1 MKRYEGTLMKTRKAR
16 FALFLLLG
24 FMLLLAGACGP
35 GGGADDPAPSPAPA
49 PAPVG
54 PGAAAQIDLLVSR
67 ATITTDDVS
76 TSTITAVVKD
86 ARGNLVKQG
95 TKVDFAA
102 QGPAGAYDA
111 IAPRSA
117 QTDEQGRA
125 STVITAL
132 SSAAAGNYTVTA
144 SSGAVQAA
152 RAVRFTSSQ
161 VASVVLSTGGTTSIV
176 ANGTSTLRLDATAV
190 NSAGTPMPEGTAVTF
205 TTTQGF
211 FADSL
216 APGGFAAITEVAI
229 SGSSGMAS
237 VLLYSSTNL
246 GTANV
251 TASVGTPPGD
261 RNASVFV
268 DFISGPAAQVFVSAL
283 PANLPADGVSTSNI
297 RVTVL
302 DAWGNP
308 VADGASVV
316 LSLAQG
322 SGTLSTLSTQTVGG
336 LATAIFTAPSSVPA
350 TNPVTITARAGN
362 APDATTNINLTG
374 PQISGIS
381 LSANP
386 PSLPADGASTAF
398 VSATVSVTGGG
409 TAPDGTEVVF
419 SIVEGA
425 GVITHNHTTAG
436 GVATAVLT
444 ASAQEGTATIRAQA
458 GGRQAEMEIE
468 YKPGKVELTAT
479 PNTILATGKEES
491 KIVAQVAQAN
501 GLPVTNTLIAFSL
514 SNADMG
520 SLSPTSALSDS
531 TGKARTTFT
540 AAKTGGTVV
549 VTGTWTMQSGTQVRG
564 SANIFVQSAPAIINV
579 AQGYPLPTAVSVRG
593 QGGETTSVIV
603 FEVRDAQNQLVAD
616 GYRIN
621 FAIQTGPNGGESL
634 VPDYAFTQSGKVS
647 TTLRSGFKSG
657 PVSIKATY
665 HNDTQVTVTT
675 SSLAI
680 GNGPPVGEAFGLY
693 SYYRNLSGL
702 NPQSVDLETTVL
714 ATVADVVGNAVPDDT
729 AIAFKTYNTG
739 GLFPVPSSAPTQD
752 GLARITYTA
761 KAPPN
766 PVGGFVSLTAEA
778 TDGGRT
784 TRVMSISV
792 DPFSLGDPMY
802 MILYAATN
810 GGGVYKST
818 DSGTSWK
825 SVSRSSTEAGQNWID
840 PYVNAVAA
848 DPTYPGLVWAVTG
861 YGGQGN
867 LYRSFDGG
875 QNWNSDNIREVFGLL
890 ELDAAVLAVLPD
902 DASDYL
908 WAGTNGEGV
917 FVSQARSRT
926 ATSQSSGLTFTQATG
941 LGLGRVVRDIVKVP
955 GTSGAT
961 ARLYAATATGLW
973 TSTNGGLDWVRF
985 ADTFSGANIRTLAV
999 YNPNP
1004 GGPAA
1009 DDIIYAGTLE
1019 SGVWIWD
1026 SANKWRPFR
1035 NGMGSGLRATKP
1047 VLAAGGVGTGT
1058 VSTVGVNYS
1067 TTQTQTWTLECV
1079 AENPAQFSVTGSV
1092 SGPLAANATEGV
1104 LFGDAVAGIDFTIIG
1119 GETPF
1124 ALGDTFTFD
1133 TIRDPGGNIQDLLLD
1148 KANNKLYAATYF
1160 YGALE
1165 PHPVGA
1171 VYVLGLAAGG
1181 LPAGSPWS
1189 KASTGLPQYEPPDDK
1204 TLFAQHALALDNP
1217 ANPTRIFV
1225 GGQGINLYRAT
1236 DGIAGTNLA
1245 NGTTVWQASKS
1256 GLTNLLMARR
1266 TVLMSGAV
1274 SITNLTQRARPSTPG
1289 SGSVT
1294 YDYEWFIEDSNGNPP
1309 IAGSELWIKY
1319 YRYSEEGEAELV
1331 EEFLYEGYG
1340 DVVRNRGTWR
1350 DKNDRSTRIPFRLS
1364 PTFGNGID
1372 YGEIVFNA
1380 ACEATAPGCA
1390 GASVIQGIP
1399 FLAGEVVLNADKLNV
1414 PVGGASSTTITARVT
1429 NVDGSEVADGSAV
1442 TFYADDG
1449 FPLVATALTANGE
1462 ASFTLTTSN
1471 TAGTVDVIAIYE
1483 GARSNTL
1490 KINFTPDIVDSV
1502 SASADPA
1509 TLSADGSSK
1518 SDIIARVRDQ
1528 YGNIVADGTKVTF
1541 ALEGPSGPVGTPF
1554 VDYTQDGEAGVRMTA
1569 SQEPGAYTVTVT
1581 ASSGGITRTTLVNLT
1596 LTPENI
1602 AILNLTNGAG
1612 QTNFSMV
1619 ADGTSYVT
1627 LVAKVYNT
1635 AGIPVA
1641 DGTQVNFAATAG
1653 YLVSPGGPRNYFT
1666 GTVNGEA
1673 RVRLYSPPTIGNAVI
1688 TAASGGVQNSVFVSF
1703 VPGEVAQI
1711 TMSANPGSLLADGTT
1726 TSLITLLARDAQGN
1740 PVADGSTTLVYS
1752 LPSSDYG
1759 TLDIYSGVPVGGQ
1772 TSFTYRSPSAVPGG
1786 SNQAVITARATNQV
1800 TGTVS
1805 INLTGPQ
1812 IGAVALSAD
1821 PSSLPADGV
1830 SQATIFA
1837 EVSLVAGGPAPD
1849 GQIVRFSIVG
1859 GGGTLSSNEVQ
1870 TGGGFALTRLTSS
1883 DVHDFAII
1891 RAEAG
1896 GRTDELKVSFKQ
1908 GEIKVSVIPDFVLA
1922 NQERN
1927 AQVRV
1932 EVKDANGQP
1941 VVGEEIYFSLSNT
1954 AMGEF
1959 SPYSVVTTEVSG
1971 VGYAETTLIP
1981 GTIGGTVKVRAT
1993 WKVDPLDPDQDVTG
2007 EVDFIIATPPASI
2020 EMADLGEGKPNP
2032 NPASISV
2039 RGTGGRSTSIL
2050 VFDVK
2055 DATNKLVADGYRIN
2069 FTLETGPNGGESI
2082 IPLYA
2087 YTKGGQVSTTLRSG
2101 LKSGS
2106 VSIRATYH
2114 QDTDVTTA
2122 ANQVAIDNGP
2132 PVGEE
2137 FGIFSTYNNISGWH
2151 ISNLEDPIGVI
2162 IADIYGQAIPDNTA
2176 VSFKTY
2182 NTGGA
2187 FPVPSSAGTTNGV
2200 AMLPLRSGTVQPI
2213 EGFVSVTGEVNN
2225 GGRTTRVSSFSV
2237 VPREYLGPGADDIIY
2252 IGTNGGGPYLST
2264 TGGADWKTIGR
2275 SSVLL
2280 SQNWISPY
2288 VNDIVVHPDNPSLV
2302 FAATGFAGAGAIYRS
2317 FNGGSTWNSDNTEEI
2332 FGAMRANPFV
2342 YDDGGG
2348 PVEYNRLSVGVS
2360 KILLDRYSD
2369 WAWVGSDGQ
2378 GLHYTEDCTETP
2390 TPIKP
2395 GLRFRQTAD
2404 TLAGGKV
2411 ITDLKKWMDLAN
2423 AGSTGTAVVYAGTLD
2438 GVYVSVTSGQ
2448 GGWTQ
2453 VGNYFAGSKVNT
2465 LELFPDRPG
2474 NRDVL
2479 YIGTQETGFWYT
2491 QGNQGAPGNTYNN
2504 WTNLNT
2510 GLGKGLRATTPF
2522 LNFYSKGNGV
2532 IEKVDVFKDTKT
2544 EDWELTFVEPGGY
2557 FKLVGSVSGPQALTA
2572 TVGQVYEIPG
2582 VLRFTVK
2589 AGQVAFAN
2597 GDKFTFSTVRDPGRN
2612 IVALLHDSV
2621 NQYLYAATEFFGP
2634 IEGHSVGNLYVLKLD
2649 AAGLPIPHAGDLA
2662 PRWIEANT
2670 GLPEFDPPTDTSL
2683 FAIRSLAFTYD
2694 DLGNPTAILA
2704 GCEGIH
2710 LYKATQGVGG
2720 TDLSTATLNWLPS
2733 DFALG
2738 NVIMGRRP
2746 VLFSGVCNLKM
2757 AKGTESYLGGSG
2769 LVQLA
2774 PASPSLINAG
2784 TETTADGFAYRFA
2797 DVEFF
2802 WYVEDINGNP
2812 PIEESKMEMDV
2823 WEFDDQGNLVYART
2837 ETILNYPDSLV
2848 NVGTWRDRN
2857 DVSTNFPF
2865 YQRVRFQNVKGGI
2878 GKVVLRFVPGVHRDL
2893 ITEQIV
2899 APGSSGG
2906 TQEYAISG
2914 ATYW

>member
-1 MKRYEGTLMKTRKAR
+1 
-16 FALFLLLG
+16 
-24 FMLLLAGACGP
+24 
-35 GGGADDPAPSPAPA
+35 
-49 PAPVG
+49 VG

-86 ARGNLVKQG
+86 AQGNLVNQG

-117 QTDEQGRA
+117 QTDAQGRA

-144 SSGAVQAA
+144 RSGAVQAA

-161 VASVVLSTGGTTSIV
+161 VASVTLSTGGTTSIV

-190 NSAGTPMPEGTAVTF
+190 NSAGTPMPDGTAVTF

-216 APGGFAAITEVAI
+216 APGGFAAATEVAI
-229 SGSSGMAS
+229 AGSEGVAS
-237 VLLYSSTNL
+237 VMLYSSTNL
-246 GTANV
+246 GTAKV

-268 DFISGPAAQVFVSAL
+268 DFVPGPAAQISVSAL
-283 PANLPADGVSTSNI
+283 PANLPADGASVSNVSV
-297 RVTVL
+297 RVL

-308 VADGASVV
+308 VVDGTVVV

-322 SGTLSTLSTQTVGG
+322 SGTLSTLSTLTAGG
-336 LATAIFTAPSSVPA
+336 LATAVFTAPSSVPA

-362 APDATTNINLTG
+362 APNATTNINLTG

-381 LSANP
+381 LSSNP

-409 TAPDGTEVVF
+409 SAPDGTEVVF

-436 GVATAVLT
+436 GVATAILT
-444 ASAQEGTATIRAQA
+444 APPQEGTAVVRAQA

-479 PNTILATGKEES
+479 PNTILGTGRETS
-491 KIVAQVAQAN
+491 AIVAQVAQAN

-520 SLSPTSALSDS
+520 SLSPTAALSDG

-564 SANIFVQSAPAIINV
+564 STNVFVQAAPAIINV
-579 AQGYPLPTAVSVRG
+579 AQGYPAPTAVSVRG

-680 GNGPPVGEAFGLY
+680 GNGPPVGEAFGLCALTK
-693 SYYRNLSGL
+693 NL
-702 NPQSVDLETTVL
+702 PVL
-714 ATVADVVGNAVPDDT
+714 CSTSCTFEVGIEATVADVVGNAVPDGT

-739 GLFPVPSSAPTQD
+739 GLFPVPSSALTKD
-752 GLARITYTA
+752 GIAAITYTA

-784 TRVMSISV
+784 TRVTSISV
-792 DPFSLGDPMY
+792 DPEPMSLTPLYNIMY
-802 MILYAATN
+802 VGTN

-818 DSGTSWK
+818 DWGTSWK

-848 DPTYPGLVWAVTG
+848 DPAWPDLVWAATG
-861 YGGQGN
+861 YGGKGN

-902 DASDYL
+902 NASDYL
-908 WAGTNGEGV
+908 WVGTNGEGV

-926 ATSQSSGLTFTQATG
+926 ATSQSNGLTFTQATG

-973 TSTNGGLDWVRF
+973 TSTNGGFDWVSF
-985 ADTFSGANIRTLAV
+985 AKFSGANIRTLAV

-1026 SANKWRPFR
+1026 SANNWRPFR

-1047 VLAAGGVGTGT
+1047 LLAAGGVGTGT
-1058 VSTVGVNYS
+1058 ISSVGVDYP
-1067 TTQTQTWTLECV
+1067 TTQTQTWTLVCV
-1079 AENPAQFSVTGSV
+1079 AANPAQFSVTGSV

-1104 LFGDAVAGIDFTIIG
+1104 IFGDAVAGIDFTIIG

-1133 TIRDPGGNIQDLLLD
+1133 TIRDPGSNIQDLLLD

-1171 VYVLGLAAGG
+1171 VYVLDLAAGG
-1181 LPAGSPWS
+1181 LPAGTPWS

-1204 TLFAQHALALDNP
+1204 TLFAQHCLALDNP

-1236 DGIAGTNLA
+1236 NGIAGTALA
-1245 NGTTVWQASKS
+1245 AGTLGWQASKS
-1256 GLTNLLMARR
+1256 GLTNLLMARGLDSR
-1266 TVLMSGAV
+1266 ILMSGEV
-1274 SITNLTQRARPSTPG
+1274 KIRNLTQQARPSTPG
-1289 SGSVT
+1289 SGVVT
-1294 YDYEWFIEDSNGNPP
+1294 YDYEWFIEDENGNPP
-1309 IAGSELWIKY
+1309 PAGSTLVWERWRFK
-1319 YRYSEEGEAELV
+1319 EDGEELV
-1331 EEFLYEGYG
+1331 SSDVIQGYG
-1340 DVVRNRGTWR
+1340 DVLRDRGTWR
-1350 DKNDRSTRIPFRLS
+1350 DKNDRSTRIPFRATQ
-1364 PTFGNGID
+1364 TFGNGID
-1372 YGEIVFNA
+1372 YAKIIFTSA
-1380 ACEATAPGCA
+1380 AVPGCS
-1390 GASVIQGIP
+1390 GESTYTVILP

-1414 PVGGASSTTITARVT
+1414 PVGGASFTTITARVT
-1429 NVDGSEVADGSAV
+1429 NVDGSEVADGSVV

-1449 FPLVATALTANGE
+1449 DPLVATALTANGE
-1462 ASFTLTTSN
+1462 ASFNLTTSN
-1471 TAGTVDVIAIYE
+1471 TAGAVDVIAIYE
-1483 GARSNTL
+1483 GSRSNTL

-1509 TLSADGSSK
+1509 TLSADGAST

-1528 YGNIVADGTKVTF
+1528 YGNTVADGTRVTF

-1554 VDYTQDGEAGVRMTA
+1554 VDYTQEGVAGVRMTA

-1581 ASSGGITRTTLVNLT
+1581 ASSGGLTRTTLVNLT

-1602 AILNLTNGAG
+1602 AVLNLTNGAG
-1612 QTNFSMV
+1612 QTSFSMV
-1619 ADGTSYVT
+1619 ADGTSFVT

-1653 YLVSPGGPRNYFT
+1653 YLVAAGGPRNYSVS
-1666 GTVNGEA
+1666 TVNGEA
-1673 RVRLYSPPTIGNAVI
+1673 RVRLYSPPTIGDATI
-1688 TAASGGVQNSVFVSF
+1688 TASSGGVQNSVFVNF

-1711 TMSANPGSLLADGTT
+1711 TMSANPGSLLANGTT
-1726 TSLITLLARDAQGN
+1726 TSLITLVARDAQGN

-1759 TLDIYSGVPVGGQ
+1759 TLDRYDGSPVGGQ
-1772 TSFTYRSPSAVPGG
+1772 ASFTYRSPSAVPGG

-1800 TGTVS
+1800 TGTVA

-1812 IGAVALSAD
+1812 IGAVSLSAD
-1821 PSSLPADGV
+1821 PSSLPADGA

-1859 GGGTLSSNEVQ
+1859 GGGTLSSTEVQ

-1883 DVHDFAII
+1883 ASHDFAII

-1896 GRTDELKVSFKQ
+1896 GRTDELRVSFKQ

-1922 NQERN
+1922 NRERN

-1932 EVKDANGQP
+1932 EVKDANGQA

-1971 VGYAETTLIP
+1971 VGYAETTLVP

-2020 EMADLGEGKPNP
+2020 EMADLGEGNPNP

-2055 DATNKLVADGYRIN
+2055 DASNNLVADGYRIN

-2137 FGIFSTYNNISGWH
+2137 FGVFAFYNNISGWH

-2237 VPREYLGPGADDIIY
+2237 VPREYLGAGADDIIY

-2288 VNDIVVHPDNPSLV
+2288 VNDIAVHPDNPSLV
-2302 FAATGFAGAGAIYRS
+2302 FATTGFAGAGAIYRS
-2317 FNGGSTWNSDNTEEI
+2317 FNGGSTWNSDNTEEV
-2332 FGAMRANPFV
+2332 FGAMRSNPFV

-2348 PVEYNRLSVGVS
+2348 PVEYNSLSVGVS
-2360 KILLDRYSD
+2360 KILLDKYSD

-2378 GLHYTEDCTETP
+2378 GLHYTRDCTETP
-2390 TPIKP
+2390 TPTKP

-2411 ITDLKKWMDLAN
+2411 ITDLKKWMHPAN
-2423 AGSTGTAVVYAGTLD
+2423 AGSTGTAVIYAGTLD
-2438 GVYVSVTSGQ
+2438 GVYVSTTSGQ

-2491 QGNQGAPGNTYNN
+2491 EGNQGNPGNTYNN

-2510 GLGKGLRATTPF
+2510 GLGEGLRATTPV

-2532 IEKVDVFKDTKT
+2532 IEKVEVFKNTKT
-2544 EDWELTFVEPGGY
+2544 EDWTLTFVEPGSY
-2557 FKLVGSVSGPQALTA
+2557 FNLVGSVSGPQALTA

-2597 GDKFTFSTVRDPGRN
+2597 GDRFTFSTVRDPGRN
-2612 IVALLHDSV
+2612 IVALLHDPV
-2621 NQYLYAATEFFGP
+2621 NGYIYAATEFFGP
-2634 IEGHSVGNLYVLKLD
+2634 IEGHAVGNLYALKLD
-2649 AAGLPIPHAGDLA
+2649 AAGLPIPHGAD
-2662 PRWIEANT
+2662 PVPQWIEVNT
-2670 GLPEFDPPTDTSL
+2670 GLPEFDPPSDTSL
-2683 FAIRSLAFTYD
+2683 FAIHSLAFTYD

-2710 LYKATQGVGG
+2710 LYKATDGVGG
-2720 TDLSTATLNWLPS
+2720 TDLSAATLKWLPS
-2733 DFALG
+2733 DVALG

-2746 VLFSGVCNLKM
+2746 VLFSGVCNM
-2757 AKGTESYLGGSG
+2757 SMTRGTEAYLDGSG
-2769 LVQLA
+2769 QVRLA
-2774 PASPSLINAG
+2774 FASPQVYTSGVGITGDGISYKFAG
-2784 TETTADGFAYRFA
+2784 
-2797 DVEFF
+2797 VNVS

-2812 PIEESKMEMDV
+2812 PIEGSRMEMDI
-2823 WEFDDQGNLVYART
+2823 WEFDDRGNLSYART
-2837 ETILNYPDSLV
+2837 ETILLYPDALV
-2848 NVGTWRDRN
+2848 SAGTWRDRN
-2857 DVSTNFPF
+2857 DVSTNYPF
-2865 YQRVRFQNVKGGI
+2865 FQHIWFQQLKGGI
-2878 GKVVLRFVPGVHRDL
+2878 GKVILRFVPGVNRN
-2893 ITEQIV
+2893 EQTGAIV

-2914 ATYW
+2914 ASYWQ